1 MSGYLIRRGWAVGK
15 ARKFTMGGFALCMPI
30 AATAVAVPETWMA
43 IALIS
48 IATAAHQG
56 WSANLY
62 TTVSD
67 VFPKS
72 AVASVTGIGGFFGGI
87 GGVIFTALLPG
98 YLVMHFGYYPL
109 FVMMGGFHL
118 IAWMFVHIYLGDM
131 KKLTDDSAPA
141 V

>member
-1 MSGYLIRRGWAVGK
+1 VSGFLIQRGWPNGK
-15 ARKFTMGGFALCMPI
+15 ARKVTMGCFALCMPV

-43 IALIS
+43 VVLIS
-48 IATAAHQG
+48 LATAAHQG

-72 AVASVTGIGGFFGGI
+72 AVASVTGIGGFLGGL

-98 YLVMHFGYYPL
+98 YVVTHFGYFPL
-109 FVMMGGFHL
+109 FVLMGSLHL
-118 IAWMFVHIYLGDM
+118 IAWTCVHLFLGKM
-131 KKLTDDSAPA
+131 NRLTEAA
-141 V
+141 AA